1 MDHEHEL
8 SRTADAARI
17 LLGGKD
23 HYPVKRRGERRRLSP
38 NTEGI
43 AWLDARAKRDAEI
56 TWECGLNDQ
65 GEMVAADSATAAL
78 ILQRGNFVWDHY
90 RPAPRYLRA
99 MIQSLPAAPDQIG
112 GDTMFCSDPCPNCYD
127 FSYAWSCPH
136 HPAGGRK
143 DAFTTRPGG
152 DRAGDSRVARARAQA
167 VSRAALR
174 HEWVVASFDLSSNNS
189 FTLSWEV
196 DPS

>member
-1 MDHEHEL
+1 MDHKHEL

-17 LLGGKD
+17 LLGGED
-23 HYPVKRRGERRRLSP
+23 PYPVKRRGERRRLNP

-56 TWECGLNDQ
+56 TREYGMNDQ
-65 GEMVAADSATAAL
+65 GVMVAADSVNAVIT
-78 ILQRGNFVWDHY
+78 LQRGNSAWDHY

-99 MIQSLPAAPDQIG
+99 MIQPLPAAPDRID
-112 GDTMFCSDPCPNCYD
+112 GDAMICPDPCPNCYD

-136 HPAGGRK
+136 HPAEGRK
-143 DAFTTRPGG
+143 DTFATRP
-152 DRAGDSRVARARAQA
+152 AGYWAGSPAEPLERLAR
-167 VSRAALR
+167 
-174 HEWVVASFDLSSNNS
+174 VVASFDPGNSSS